1 MRGLVVLVITSLVL
15 LLAPQPAVAVYLP
28 SPAGLQAFGEDGQVR
43 LTWNYGQPG
52 QYPDL
57 DYFRIYRSVDNGQT
71 FCLYDTVVWTGPY
84 QPEYIDTAPSRGPY
98 VGVYYVTA
106 VAKDGEESSRSNT
119 AAALPTSGGVYNP
132 PCTGGAGSPGGGDNG
147 GGGSDP
153 GGGDPGGGGPGD
165 DEPDDPGGPGGG
177 DPGTG
182 DDPGGGQTCDQ
193 CTVLQAILQALRDLD
208 AGLID
213 VEDAL
218 WVVWSA
224 VTGVR
229 DAVNDLNDYL
239 RYPTA
244 PLPTPP
250 AVPIGPGYSP
260 PPAPDLTPVMPQ
272 LGQRTGRPAP
282 TVPTLF
288 VPPDVPAPPALPP
301 VQNPELS
308 PWGLPIETPRER
320 EPALL
325 PGGIRDRELPREAV
339 SPVEPQPAGP
349 PLPPL
354 QAAPPLSRTI
364 TVEPQ
369 PPLSPAPA
377 LQPQPLIQPDS
388 PLLPA
393 SPLVPSPP
401 LTPRR

>member
-177 DPGTG
+177 
-182 DDPGGGQTCDQ
+182 QTCDQ
-193 CTVLQAILQALRDLD
+193 CTVLEAILQALRDLD

-250 AVPIGPGYSP
+250 AVPIGSGYSP

-282 TVPTLF
+282 TVPTLY
-288 VPPDVPAPPALPP
+288 VPPDIPPPPALPP
-301 VQNPELS
+301 VVEPSRS
-308 PWGLPIETPRER
+308 PWGLPIEDPIPAGDPGQA
-320 EPALL
+320 EPAL
-325 PGGIRDRELPREAV
+325 
-339 SPVEPQPAGP
+339 SPADPATPDPAPQPQGP
-349 PLPPL
+349 RTPETPRTAMSAPTPEVPL
-354 QAAPPLSRTI
+354 AA
-364 TVEPQ
+364 
-369 PPLSPAPA
+369 SPALTPEGPRTPA
-377 LQPQPLIQPDS
+377 VPRS
-388 PLLPA
+388 PA
-393 SPLVPSPP
+393 AP
-401 LTPRR
+401 LTPAPPKHPR

>member
-1 MRGLVVLVITSLVL
+1 MRRLVVLVVAVL
-15 LLAPQPAVAVYLP
+15 LILSPSRAVAVYLP
-28 SPAGLQAFGEDGQVR
+28 APAGLEAIGGAGQIVLR
-43 LTWNYGQPG
+43 WSYGTPG
-52 QYPDL
+52 QWPL
-57 DYFRIYRSVDNGQT
+57 DHFRIYRSVDNGAT
-71 FCLYDTVVWTGPY
+71 WCLYDTITWSGPF
-84 QPEYIDTAPSRGPY
+84 QPEYVDYQPSSGPY
-98 VGVYYVTA
+98 VTAYYVTA
-106 VAKDGEESSRSNT
+106 VASGEESQKSNT

-153 GGGDPGGGGPGD
+153 GGGSGPGGGDPGGGGPGD
-165 DEPDDPGGPGGG
+165 DEPDDPGGGP
-177 DPGTG
+177 
-182 DDPGGGQTCDQ
+182 TCDPCSRLDLIRQ
-193 CTVLQAILQALRDLD
+193 VLQDIQ
-208 AGLID
+208 AGLVS

-218 WVVWSA
+218 WLVWSA
-224 VTGVR
+224 VIGVE
-229 DAVNDLNDYL
+229 DAVTDLTWYL
-239 RYPTA
+239 HNPNA

-250 AVPIGPGYSP
+250 SIPIGPGYSP

-369 PPLSPAPA
+369 PPLSPVPA